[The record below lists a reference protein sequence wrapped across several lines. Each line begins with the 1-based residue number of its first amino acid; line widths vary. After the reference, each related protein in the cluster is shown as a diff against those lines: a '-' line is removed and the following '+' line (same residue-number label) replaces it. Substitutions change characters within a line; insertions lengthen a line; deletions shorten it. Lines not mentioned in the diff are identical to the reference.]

1 MKKSRLIKEHLKA
14 TKRLAYKRIARLES
28 WLDGVKEDRQDTL
41 DEMTA
46 EYAKIE
52 MANKLL
58 AIMKEYRKES

>member
-41 DEMTA
+41 DEITA

-52 MANKLL
+52 MASKLL
-58 AIMKEYRKES
+58 AIMKEYKKA